1 MAKRGGNGLRAVL
14 DGKSPLWKW
23 SAPSEVD
30 NGNGLR
36 PQIDREINGLRPQ
49 AWTMET
55 VCALKYMRNSYLVAR
70 AFPRGL
76 FVFVLGRAG
85 V

>member
-1 MAKRGGNGLRAVL
+1 MSKRGGNGLRAVL
-14 DGKSPLWKW
+14 YGKSPLWKW

-30 NGNGLR
+30 DGNGLR
-36 PQIDREINGLRPQ
+36 PEGDRKINGLRPQ

-55 VCALKYMRNSYLVAR
+55 VCALKEMRSSYLVAR

-76 FVFVLGRAG
+76 FVSVLGRAG